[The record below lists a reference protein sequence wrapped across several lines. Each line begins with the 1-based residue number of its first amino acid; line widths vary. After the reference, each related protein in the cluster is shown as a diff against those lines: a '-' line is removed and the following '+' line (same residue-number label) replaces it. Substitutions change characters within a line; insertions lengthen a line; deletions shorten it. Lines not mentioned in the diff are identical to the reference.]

1 MKSCNKATMGSTGG
15 GINSRVPRSQLP
27 YPKNLISDIVG
38 KYCDMELSAEQV
50 DKLETVVSGLPFGEQ
65 NAIRYRYK
73 YRFTPR
79 QAGKKI
85 GMSESRVS
93 GYQKKALLILRK
105 PENLVLYCPDR
116 ESVQNASKIIGNTEP
131 VQDVALT
138 GKPIRECGL
147 SVRLTNCLLR
157 QSIFTLGELLAC
169 TWQHLRTFH
178 GFGNVSEGELREYL
192 TAQGLY
198 LLDL

>member
-1 MKSCNKATMGSTGG
+1 MKSCNKATMEPTGG
-15 GINSRVPRSQLP
+15 GVNPRVSRSQLP

-38 KYCDMELSAEQV
+38 KYCNMELSAEQL
-50 DKLETVVSGLPFGEQ
+50 DKLEAVIRELPFGEQ
-65 NAIRYRYK
+65 NSIRYLYK
-73 YRFTPR
+73 YLFTPR
-79 QAGKKI
+79 QSLKKI
-85 GMSESRVS
+85 CMSESSVS
-93 GYQKKALLILRK
+93 GYQKKALLILRR
-105 PENLVLYCPDR
+105 PENLVLYCPDG
-116 ESVQNASKIIGNTEP
+116 ESVQNASRIIGNTES
-131 VQDVALT
+131 VQNAVLA
-138 GKPIRECGL
+138 GKPIQECGL

-192 TAQGLY
+192 AVHGLY

>member
-1 MKSCNKATMGSTGG
+1 MKSCNKATMKSTGG
-15 GINSRVPRSQLP
+15 KVNQRVPHSQLP
-27 YPKNLISDIVG
+27 YPKNLISDLVG

-50 DKLETVVSGLPFGEQ
+50 DKLETMVSGLPFGEQ

-73 YRFTPR
+73 YHFTPR
-79 QAGKKI
+79 QAGKKT
-85 GMSESRVS
+85 GMSESRVL
-93 GYQKKALLILRK
+93 GYQKKALLILRR

-116 ESVQNASKIIGNTEP
+116 ESVQDISKIIGNTEP
-131 VQDVALT
+131 VQDAALA
-138 GKPIRECGL
+138 GKLIQECGL

-157 QSIFTLGELLAC
+157 QSIFTMGELLAC

-192 TAQGLY
+192 AAHGLY

>member
-1 MKSCNKATMGSTGG
+1 MKSCNKATMESTGG
-15 GINSRVPRSQLP
+15 RVGTRVPHSQLP

-38 KYCDMELSAEQV
+38 KYCDMELSAEQL
-50 DKLETVVSGLPFGEQ
+50 DKLEAVISELPFGEQ
-65 NAIRYRYK
+65 NAIRYRYQ
-73 YRFTPR
+73 YRFTLR

-85 GMSESRVS
+85 GMSEGKVS

-105 PENLVLYCPDR
+105 PENLVLYCPDE
-116 ESVQNASKIIGNTEP
+116 ESAQNASRIIGNTEP
-131 VQDVALT
+131 VQDAALA
-138 GKPIRECGL
+138 GKAIRECGL

-157 QSIFTLGELLAC
+157 QSIFTLGELLTC

-192 TAQGLY
+192 AAHDLY

>member
-1 MKSCNKATMGSTGG
+1 MKSCNKATMKSTGG
-15 GINSRVPRSQLP
+15 EVNPRVPHSQLP

-50 DKLETVVSGLPFGEQ
+50 DKLET
-65 NAIRYRYK
+65 N
-73 YRFTPR
+73 
-79 QAGKKI
+79 
-85 GMSESRVS
+85 
-93 GYQKKALLILRK
+93 LI
-105 PENLVLYCPDR
+105 LYCPDG

-131 VQDVALT
+131 VQDAALA
-138 GKPIRECGL
+138 GKLIRECEL

-157 QSIFTLGELLAC
+157 QSIFTMEELLAC

-192 TAQGLY
+192 AAHGLY

>member
-15 GINSRVPRSQLP
+15 EINPRVPRSQLP
-27 YPKNLISDIVG
+27 YPKKLISDIIG
-38 KYCDMELSAEQV
+38 KYCDMELSAEQIS
-50 DKLETVVSGLPFGEQ
+50 KLETVVSELPFGEQ

-73 YRFTPR
+73 YHFTPR

-85 GMSESRVS
+85 GMSEGRVL

-105 PENLVLYCPDR
+105 PENLVLYCPDGESIQNVSR
-116 ESVQNASKIIGNTEP
+116 ETENTEP
-131 VQDVALT
+131 VQDAVFAD
-138 GKPIRECGL
+138 KPIQECGL

-157 QSIFTLGELLAC
+157 QSIFTLRELLAC
-169 TWQHLRTFH
+169 TWQHLRAFH

-192 TAQGLY
+192 TAHGLY

>member
-1 MKSCNKATMGSTGG
+1 MKSCNKVTMESTGG
-15 GINSRVPRSQLP
+15 GVNPRVPRSQLP

-79 QAGKKI
+79 QVGKKI
-85 GMSESRVS
+85 GMSESRVL

-105 PENLVLYCPDR
+105 PENLVLYCPDG
-116 ESVQNASKIIGNTEP
+116 ESVQNASRIIRNTEP
-131 VQDVALT
+131 VRDAALT

>member
-1 MKSCNKATMGSTGG
+1 MKSCNKATMEPTGG
-15 GINSRVPRSQLP
+15 VVNPRVSRSQLP

-38 KYCDMELSAEQV
+38 KYCNMELSAEQL
-50 DKLETVVSGLPFGEQ
+50 DKLEAVIRELPFGEQ

-85 GMSESRVS
+85 GMSEGRVS
-93 GYQKKALLILRK
+93 GYQKKALLILRR
-105 PENLVLYCPDR
+105 PENLVLYCPDG
-116 ESVQNASKIIGNTEP
+116 ESVQNASRIIGNTES
-131 VQDVALT
+131 VQNAVLA
-138 GKPIRECGL
+138 GKPIQECGL

-192 TAQGLY
+192 AVHGLY

>member
-1 MKSCNKATMGSTGG
+1 MKSCNKATMVSNKRGLGT
-15 GINSRVPRSQLP
+15 RVPHSRLS
-27 YPKNLISDIVG
+27 YPQNLISDIIG
-38 KYCDMELSAEQV
+38 KYCDMELSAEQIG
-50 DKLETVVSGLPFGEQ
+50 KLETAVSELPFGEQ

-73 YRFTPR
+73 YHFTPR

-85 GMSESRVS
+85 GMSESRML

-105 PENLVLYCPDR
+105 PENLVLYCPDG
-116 ESVQNASKIIGNTEP
+116 ESVQNASRIIGNTEP
-131 VQDVALT
+131 VRDTALA
-138 GKPIRECGL
+138 GKPIQECGL

-157 QSIFTLGELLAC
+157 QSIFTMGELLAC
-169 TWQHLRTFH
+169 TWQHIRAFH

-192 TAQGLY
+192 TAHGLY